1 MRGGAS
7 SPVAGTSVSE
17 TVPQIKIYH
26 YTPGSDLEP
35 LTSSDREAYGIL
47 NRAAYAQFTP
57 PDPTRQNS
65 FVTKLF
71 CRVGSDGVNWALWA
85 I

>member
-1 MRGGAS
+1 MPVGADILS
-7 SPVAGTSVSE
+7 TRTAS
-17 TVPQIKIYH
+17 IKSIRS
-26 YTPGSDLEP
+26 SDLEL
-35 LTSSDREAYGIL
+35 LTSSDREAHGIL